1 MPFTR
6 LSGAPL
12 VAFIVTAIWL
22 APAAADVSVGS
33 TVGGFVHVKGQVTGA
48 LPDQAPAG
56 KDEKSPAL
64 FGELVATGGSSSA
77 TIGFIDHSHL
87 LLSQNASITIDAL
100 VFNPKTGMEEAV
112 YTLTQGAARLISGA
126 IKGDSLRINTPT
138 ATLVVRGTNLKL
150 KVDPAGNTL
159 VSVNS
164 GEVEVSARSGGEK
177 VRLTAGQNLR
187 VGRDGAGDVGEGEAA
202 VDEANIDDP
211 SLDGEPSLP
220 EADLA
225 ELGFSE
231 EAIAEIND
239 ALDEAADESETD
251 ADEGESGETDAD
263 ADSDG
268 SDSDGGGDG
277 GGGDGGGG
285 GGD

>member
-1 MPFTR
+1 MRFLP
-6 LSGAPL
+6 LSPLSLAALVGAILLPL
-12 VAFIVTAIWL
+12 
-22 APAAADVSVGS
+22 PALADVGVGS
-33 TVGGFVHVKGQVTGA
+33 TVGGFVHVKGTVTGA
-48 LPDQAPAG
+48 LPDQAPVG
-56 KDEKSPAL
+56 KDEKSPAMY
-64 FGELVATGGSSSA
+64 GEVVTTGKASGT

-87 LLSQNASITIDAL
+87 LLSQDASITIDAL
-100 VFNPKTGMEEAV
+100 VFNPKNGMEEAT
-112 YTLTQGAARLISGA
+112 YTLLQGAARLISGA

-150 KVDPAGNTL
+150 KVDAAGETL
-159 VSVNS
+159 ISVNS
-164 GEVEVSARSGGEK
+164 GLVEVSAKAGGEK

-187 VGRDGAGDVGEGEAA
+187 VGRDGAGSVGDGEVD

-225 ELGFSE
+225 ELGFSD

-239 ALDEAADESETD
+239 ALDEAETD
-251 ADEGESGETDAD
+251 ADEGESTDGETDSD